1 MQAEQQKNK
10 KLRVNSSISG
20 VSMRERS
27 VNRIEETKN
36 DFNDILEA
44 IKRATVKIKKDKFTK
59 KFGMIVC
66 NQTYDKAGL
75 PDLPQTKNDF
85 KEIKRMTRRMNI
97 KQENLFELIN
107 AGFDEM
113 NIQFDKLCD
122 EIQPYVMKLSNRTG
136 IGSG

>member
-1 MQAEQQKNK
+1 
-10 KLRVNSSISG
+10 
-20 VSMRERS
+20 MRERS

-44 IKRATVKIKKDKFTK
+44 IKRATVKKKKDKFTK

-113 NIQFDKLCD
+113 NIQFDKLSD